1 MAVTKTMQFFSYFTQ
16 CLARIFLSVSFRQRQ
31 LAKAISCNYNLSVE
45 WVRERQED
53 ATTKKESVRHMWGK
67 QLLWRISFVRIFE
80 ANIYKLFDIF
90 LICFIFNVVSFFI
103 SKVFPTQL
111 VKNLHLIEFLLR
123 QQFNKVLSFNSEWL
137 EFKIK

>member
-1 MAVTKTMQFFSYFTQ
+1 
-16 CLARIFLSVSFRQRQ
+16 
-31 LAKAISCNYNLSVE
+31 
-45 WVRERQED
+45 
-53 ATTKKESVRHMWGK
+53 MWGK

-90 LICFIFNVVSFFI
+90 LMCLIFNVVPFFI